1 MSIKEK
7 IYSFIARRQPQREA
21 KWPHWESVKH
31 VLVLYE
37 SGKPDKLSAYK
48 IVDHQEIGKDELTG
62 MGYPNKKPRK
72 SYMAFSL
79 EPLDMNLTFLV
90 EHHLIERIIELDA
103 DHAKGTPIFI
113 EP

>member
-1 MSIKEK
+1 MEA
-7 IYSFIARRQPQREA
+7 YRELF
-21 KWPHWESVKH
+21 ESTSL
-31 VLVLYE
+31 LVLYE
-37 SGKPDKLSAYK
+37 IEKPDELSVYK
-48 IVDHQEIGKDELTG
+48 IVDHREIGKEELIE

-72 SYMAFSL
+72 RYMSFSL
-79 EPLDMNLTFLV
+79 EPFEMDLTFLV

>member
-1 MSIKEK
+1 ME
-7 IYSFIARRQPQREA
+7 ANRELFG
-21 KWPHWESVKH
+21 STS
-31 VLVLYE
+31 LLILYE
-37 SGKPDKLSAYK
+37 LEKPNNLSAYK
-48 IVDHQEIGKDELTG
+48 ITGHQEMSKEELIG

-72 SYMAFSL
+72 SYMSFSL
-79 EPLDMNLTFLV
+79 EPFDMDLTFFV

>member
-1 MSIKEK
+1 MS
-7 IYSFIARRQPQREA
+7 
-21 KWPHWESVKH
+21 
-31 VLVLYE
+31 
-37 SGKPDKLSAYK
+37 
-48 IVDHQEIGKDELTG
+48 
-62 MGYPNKKPRK
+62 
-72 SYMAFSL
+72 FSL